1 MAVVVAG
8 VVIFLLVVSIACW
21 LLLFPEAL
29 ERVQAWLGERLRG
42 LRQGAGRV

>member
-29 ERVQAWLGERLRG
+29 ER
-42 LRQGAGRV
+42 